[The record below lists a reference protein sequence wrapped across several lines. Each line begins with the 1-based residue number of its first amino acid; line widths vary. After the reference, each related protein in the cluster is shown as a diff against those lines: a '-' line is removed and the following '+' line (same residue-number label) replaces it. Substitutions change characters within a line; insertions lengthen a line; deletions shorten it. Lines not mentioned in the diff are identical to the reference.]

1 LLRKVVNGG
10 MLLAIAGVLWLF
22 FTPMYRQGEPAVTG
36 TTAPAF
42 SFALDGKKMQLSDL
56 RGKVVV
62 LNFWFS
68 SCPPCIEEAPAL
80 NRLHAKIAPQ
90 GGMVLGVDV
99 NDSEADYQRF
109 LADKGVNFPTYLDPE
124 SKINLAY
131 GSTVFPETYIID
143 RDGKIARKVIGPQ
156 EWDRGEN
163 YAFLQNL
170 LQKN

>member
-1 LLRKVVNGG
+1 MINGA
-10 MLLAIAGVLWLF
+10 MLLAIGGVLWLF
-22 FTPMYRQGEPAVTG
+22 FMPLYRQGEPAMTG
-36 TTAPAF
+36 KNAPAF
-42 SFALDGKKMQLSDL
+42 SFAMNGKPMQLSDL

-68 SCPPCIEEAPAL
+68 TCPPCIEEAAAL
-80 NRLHAKIAPQ
+80 NRLHTQISPQ

-109 LADKGVNFPTYLDPE
+109 LREHSVNFPTFLEPDD
-124 SKINLAY
+124 KIHLAY

-143 RDGKIARKVIGPQ
+143 RSGRIARKVIGPQ
-156 EWDRGEN
+156 DWDHGQN
-163 YAFLQNL
+163 YAFIESL

>member
-1 LLRKVVNGG
+1 VLRKGINAGVLVI
-10 MLLAIAGVLWLF
+10 AAGVLWLF
-22 FTPMYRQGEPAVTG
+22 FTPMYRQGEPTIVG
-36 TTAPAF
+36 RNAPGF
-42 SFALDGKKMQLSDL
+42 SFALDGKPMHISDL

-68 SCPPCIEEAPAL
+68 SCQPCIEEAPAL
-80 NRLHAKIAPQ
+80 NRLQAEISPQ

-99 NDSEADYQRF
+99 NDSDADYRRF
-109 LADKGVNFPTYLDPE
+109 LQDHGVNFPTFLEPDD
-124 SKINLAY
+124 KIHLAY

-143 RDGKIARKVIGPQ
+143 REGKIARKVIGPQ

-163 YAFLQNL
+163 YAFLEAL